1 MRECIEKLLENPKY
15 EYLFFFKV
23 DINETFPPRVYYE
36 ILDPYNKTGL
46 DLSVCQGLKNIIGI
60 PSGDLKYKGENIFDL
75 YYEMKKLKY
84 NLFDK
89 KDKFYH
95 DICTPFTY
103 FNDTDIT
110 LADRRKEFFE
120 LTDIC
125 TEDCKYL
132 NHDENSKTI
141 NILTNKSK
149 NKSKKSD
156 INYNVFNSS
165 RMNNNFRYG
174 GNILRTSSYDRKYN

>member
-1 MRECIEKLLENPKY
+1 MFSTQNETQYKDISKLNMRSCYEKLLEDPNVDTIFILKI
-15 EYLFFFKV
+15 
-23 DINETFPPRVYYE
+23 DINESFPYRVEYE
-36 ILDPYNKTGL
+36 ILDPENKKGL

-95 DICTPFTY
+95 DICTPFTS

-110 LADRRKEFFE
+110 LADRRKEYFE

-125 TEDCKYL
+125 TKGCKYL
-132 NHDENSKTI
+132 NHDENSKTFNCECETKS
-141 NILTNKSK
+141 NI
-149 NKSKKSD
+149 SD
-156 INYNVFNSS
+156 TV
-165 RMNNNFRYG
+165 
-174 GNILRTSSYDRKYN
+174 